1 MVVTRG
7 GCDILMLSLASQLV
21 GVLVSNLDLDR
32 VLFIDLPRRITRRA
46 RLGKDIMFWAEA
58 DTRKER
64 EKEEREKPFFDVYAR
79 MGFPFSSRRHE
90 IISLIPIFRCES
102 QLSPPHNA
110 GMICSS
116 MVGLLLEGLR
126 GSIAYTGH

>member
-102 QLSPPHNA
+102 QLFPPTML
-110 GMICSS
+110 G
-116 MVGLLLEGLR
+116 
-126 GSIAYTGH
+126 

>member
-64 EKEEREKPFFDVYAR
+64 EKEEREKPFF
-79 MGFPFSSRRHE
+79 
-90 IISLIPIFRCES
+90 
-102 QLSPPHNA
+102 
-110 GMICSS
+110 
-116 MVGLLLEGLR
+116 
-126 GSIAYTGH
+126 

>member
-32 VLFIDLPRRITRRA
+32 AFFIDLPRRITRRA

-64 EKEEREKPFFDVYAR
+64 KKSERNLFLMFTHAWDSHFLHVAMR
-79 MGFPFSSRRHE
+79 SSVSFQFS
-90 IISLIPIFRCES
+90 IANASLLPR
-102 QLSPPHNA
+102 NA

-126 GSIAYTGH
+126 GSIVYTGH

>member
-79 MGFPFSSRRHE
+79 MGFPFSSR
-90 IISLIPIFRCES
+90 SSVSFQS
-102 QLSPPHNA
+102 SVAKASFSPHNA